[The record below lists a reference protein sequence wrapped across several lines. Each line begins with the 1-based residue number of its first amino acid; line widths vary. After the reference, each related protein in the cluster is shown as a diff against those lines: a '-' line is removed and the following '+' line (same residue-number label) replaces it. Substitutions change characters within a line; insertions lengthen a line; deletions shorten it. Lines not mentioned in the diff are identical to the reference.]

1 MTPRVLFIGGTDSS
15 GGAGLARDIAT
26 AAQMGAEAC
35 LAVTAV
41 TAQTDEAVSAVRL
54 MYPADV
60 AQQIKAAGEVAAIK
74 IGMLGNAEVA
84 SAVAEVLPSVPLVV
98 DPVLASSS
106 GTALL
111 DENGVNTLIEQ
122 LLPRTTLLTPNLPEL
137 GMLADRLCI
146 TENAEEG
153 ERVRALIKCG
163 CGAVLVKGGHAE
175 DADFCEDRLYLP
187 CGELTLF
194 RSPRFGFPLRGT
206 GCQLAS
212 TIAVGLAKGTD
223 LGTAVEDARAGVAS
237 RFRMRERSLNAR
249 V

>member
-1 MTPRVLFIGGTDSS
+1 MPRVLFIGGTDSS

-26 AAQMGAEAC
+26 AAQLGAEAC

-41 TAQTDEAVSAVRL
+41 TAQTDEAVHAVRL
-54 MYPADV
+54 MDPADV
-60 AQQIKAAGEVAAIK
+60 ALQVKAAGEVGAVK
-74 IGMLGNAEVA
+74 IGILGSAEVA
-84 SAVAEVLPSVPLVV
+84 SAVAEVLPSVPLVL

-106 GTALL
+106 GAALL
-111 DENGVNTLIEQ
+111 EEKGVDTLIAE
-122 LLPRTTLLTPNLPEL
+122 LLPRTTLLTPNLPEFE
-137 GMLADRLCI
+137 MLAARLGI
-146 TENAEEG
+146 AEYAEEG
-153 ERVRALIKCG
+153 ERVRALIRCG

-187 CGELTLF
+187 SGELTRF
-194 RSPRFGFPLRGT
+194 RGPRFGFPLRGT

-212 TIAVGLAKGTD
+212 AIAVGLAKGVD
-223 LGTAVEDARAGVAS
+223 LGTAVEDARASVAS

>member
-1 MTPRVLFIGGTDSS
+1 MPRVLFIGGTDSS

-35 LAVTAV
+35 LAVTGV
-41 TAQTDEAVSAVRL
+41 TAQTDGAVHSVRL
-54 MYPADV
+54 MSCDDV
-60 AQQIKAAGEVAAIK
+60 ALQVKAAGEVGAVK
-74 IGMLGNAEVA
+74 VGMLGSAAVA
-84 SAVAEVLPSVPLVV
+84 SAVAKALPSVPLVL

-111 DENGVNTLIEQ
+111 DDDGVDTLIEQ

-137 GMLADRLCI
+137 GMLSSRLGLDGN
-146 TENAEEG
+146 TEES
-153 ERVRALIKCG
+153 ERVRALITRG

-175 DADFCEDRLYLP
+175 EGTYCEDRLYLP
-187 CGELTLF
+187 SGEIMMF
-194 RSPRFGFPLRGT
+194 RGPRFGFPMRGT

-212 TIAVGLAKGTD
+212 AIAVGLAEGLD
-223 LGTAVEDARAGVAS
+223 LGTAVKNARAQVEM
-237 RFRMRERSLNAR
+237 RFQMSERSLSAR

>member
-1 MTPRVLFIGGTDSS
+1 MPRVLFIGGTDSS

-41 TAQTDEAVSAVRL
+41 TAQTDDAVHSVRL
-54 MYPADV
+54 MSCGDV
-60 AQQIKAAGEVAAIK
+60 ALQVKAAGEVGAVK
-74 IGMLGNAEVA
+74 VGMLGAAAVV
-84 SAVAEVLPSVPLVV
+84 SAVATALPSVPLVL

-111 DENGVNTLIEQ
+111 DEDGVDTLIAE

-137 GMLADRLCI
+137 GMLAARLGFDEN
-146 TENAEEG
+146 TEEA
-153 ERVRALIKCG
+153 ERVRVLIMRG
-163 CGAVLVKGGHAE
+163 CGAILVKGGHAE
-175 DADFCEDRLYLP
+175 DDAFCEDRLHLP
-187 CGELTLF
+187 SGEIMKF
-194 RSPRFGFPLRGT
+194 RGPRFGFPMRGT

-212 TIAVGLAKGTD
+212 AIAVGLAEGAD
-223 LGTAVEDARAGVAS
+223 LGTAVQDARAQVEM